1 MVPEPVKQAPLFGY
15 QSWLAWRWF
24 KRTVG
29 GLFLTTA
36 TILAVR
42 SMSHRAG
49 TASVDAS
56 RITLATAVQGTFE
69 RDITGDSVVGARLR
83 QTLTAAWN
91 GTISFRV
98 RGGDTIKSGQLLATI
113 ESPDLESRL
122 LQERA
127 QLEALVADTKRA
139 EVEERKQREINRDN
153 YRLALVEKEEAARDL
168 LRKRRAYEMGA
179 YSEIDVLRG
188 EDTVRRTQI
197 ELERAQSL
205 LRLDSTRLQLE
216 ERSRALARER
226 QALLVKDLERHKEQL
241 SIRSAV
247 SGQVAQV
254 LIADHAA
261 VLRDAPVI
269 SVIDL
274 SSLELDL
281 KLPQAVAGEI
291 QPGSKASVTNGAES
305 YEAQVV
311 AMSPE
316 IVGGEILIRLQ
327 FTGASPLGL
336 RQGQRLPTRLV
347 LERHPNVLLVQ
358 RGPFVEESGGRYVY
372 VVRGNRAVRRPIQ
385 IAAIGPAEVEIAEGL
400 RAGESV
406 IVDGVGQVSR
416 PEISIVRIAGRPK

>member
-1 MVPEPVKQAPLFGY
+1 MIPEPVKQAPRFGH
-15 QSWLAWRWF
+15 QSWLAGRWF
-24 KRTVG
+24 KQIVG
-29 GLFLTTA
+29 ILFLTTA

-42 SMSHRAG
+42 YISHGAR
-49 TASVDAS
+49 TASIDAS

-69 RDITGDSVVGARLR
+69 RDITGDSVVGARLS

-216 ERSRALARER
+216 QRSRALARER

-327 FTGASPLGL
+327 FTGASPSGL

-372 VVRGNRAVRRPIQ
+372 VVHGNRAVRRPIQ
-385 IAAIGPAEVEIAEGL
+385 ISAIGPAEVEIAEGL

-406 IVDGVGQVSR
+406 IVDGLGQVSG
-416 PEISIVRIAGRPK
+416 PAISIVR